1 MNLIWGLCAEKLHVC
16 WKISINKPVKFKH
29 EHALKQWQGF
39 QLSLWFCPTHICM
52 CFRFQWCINK
62 QLPLSESRV
71 PGCIWGLS
79 VVITDHLIIITT
91 IKNES
96 VQACDIWMANIT
108 GWVDHISED
117 ETWLDSVWHFISFK
131 LPHRDPHTVSSL
143 LLFFVGQ
150 SAAQHTVCVCQSVCL
165 CVRQEQLQIWYPWTY
180 SFKPLNRKVCKS
192 VTKAYYK
199 GVQ

>member
-1 MNLIWGLCAEKLHVC
+1 MNLIWALCAEKLHVC
-16 WKISINKPVKFKH
+16 WKISISKPVEIKH
-29 EHALKQWQGF
+29 EHALKQWQGS

-62 QLPLSESRV
+62 QLPHSESRV

-117 ETWLDSVWHFISFK
+117 ESWLDSVWHFISFK
-131 LPHRDPHTVSSL
+131 SSHRDPHTASYCFCL
-143 LLFFVGQ
+143 PFLFLCGAKVQ
-150 SAAQHTVCVCQSVCL
+150 LNILHL
-165 CVRQEQLQIWYPWTY
+165 CVRLSLHEIRAITEMIPVNLQLENTRQG
-180 SFKPLNRKVCKS
+180 SSKVS
-192 VTKAYYK
+192 D
-199 GVQ
+199 